1 MLWDIFRYELGYKL
15 RQVSTW
21 LFFAVVLGLTF
32 QVATEGYVANARNGG
47 FSFNGPFVIA
57 AVTLLGS
64 LMGLLVAAALAGDA
78 AARDV
83 QTRMHPLV
91 YTTRVGKADYLGG
104 RFLAAFVLNALILV
118 AVPVGLLLALLTP
131 GLEPELLGPFRPAAY
146 LGAYLFLA
154 LPNAFVATA
163 LLFSMAALSRREMA
177 SYFGGVLLFLAA
189 MVSWQFVAGELGRW
203 ELAKLMDPL
212 GLTVMSALSK
222 SWTPLEKSTRLIGL
236 EGSLL
241 SNRLLWLGI
250 ALGGLALTFLRFRF
264 IHPNTGARSGHGAR
278 RRDVEPPRPEGSV
291 KAPLAVP
298 RVPRTFGFGTHVR
311 QLLAIAW
318 ESFRHIMMG
327 GGGLALGAMA
337 VLLVVSGPEL
347 MEYLGVPLF
356 PTTGHLTRLLVRS
369 RDLPWQLVP
378 LLTVFYA
385 GELVWRERD
394 ARLGDIADA
403 APVPDW
409 VPFVGKLLG
418 LGLMLVAAQALV
430 MAAAMLV
437 QVRLDYSVFEVG
449 LYARILF
456 GLQLT
461 GYLLFALLALVVH
474 VLVNHKYVGHMVVLL
489 AHGCMTYASALGLE
503 HHLLVYGADPGWAYS
518 DMRGFGPFL
527 GPWLWFKLYWAV
539 WALLLALAARLLWVR
554 GRERTVGSR
563 LQLARRRWTRPV
575 AGAAVVAVGLLLTV
589 GGFILYNTN
598 VLNAYHTASDTAE
611 RRAEYERRY
620 GRYAGVA
627 QPLLTGTRLHVEL
640 HPSRRAAELRGTYDL
655 VNRSAGAIDSIHLAT
670 ASEVET
676 EAVRFN
682 QPATLT
688 LADEELGHRIY
699 TLDEPL
705 QPGESLRLDFEVR
718 FQPRGFSNQGSDTS
732 VVANGSYFQHQDW
745 LPTIGYQTNRELS
758 GEGERRAHGLAR
770 RPAFRPLSDVEACQQ
785 VNGVRMSFEAVVG
798 TEEGQLAVAPG
809 TLRRTWTENGRRYFH
824 YATDFPIRN
833 DYAFF
838 SANYAVHDGRWND
851 VAIQIFHHPG
861 HAWNLDGMVRS
872 VQASLDYYTEQ
883 FGPYPHKQLRLV
895 EHPGNGNGLHASP
908 VNISYEEG
916 FSLFNPKAD
925 GRELDFPF
933 AIVAH
938 EVAHQWWGN
947 QLTPARVE
955 GAPVLT
961 ESLAWYSAMA
971 VVKKTYG
978 DEHLR
983 RLLGVL
989 REAYLTPRALADV
1002 PLLRATDWFLAYR
1015 KGPFV
1020 MHAVREYVGEER
1032 VNTALRRLL
1041 EKHGSGAPP
1050 LPTSLD
1056 LYRELQAVTPDSLG
1070 SLLHDLFETN
1080 TYWELEAT
1088 QVTAEPAEGGTWRVA
1103 LDVRTR
1109 KVVVDTEGVVT
1120 EVPMD
1125 DLVEVGVFA
1134 AEEDGAAGEPLYLR
1148 MHRLRSGEQR
1158 ITVTVSGEPAR
1169 AGIDPRILL
1178 LDVKAED
1185 NLATAPR
1192 LKTLHVPDHH
1202 RPR

>member
-15 RQVSTW
+15 RRVSTW
-21 LFFAVVLGLTF
+21 LFFAVLLGLSF
-32 QVATEGYVANARNGG
+32 QVATQGYVANARNGG
-47 FSFNGPFVIA
+47 YSFNGPFVIA

-64 LMGLLVAAALAGDA
+64 LMGLLVAASLAGDA

-91 YTTRVGKADYLGG
+91 YTTRVGKAGYLGG
-104 RFLAAFVLNALILV
+104 RFLAAFVLQALLLV

-146 LGAYLFLA
+146 LSAYFILA

-163 LLFSMAALSRREMA
+163 LLFSMAALGRREMA
-177 SYFGGVLLFLAA
+177 SYLGGVLLFLAA

-222 SWTPLEKSTRLIGL
+222 SWTPLQKSTQLIGL
-236 EGSLL
+236 EGALL
-241 SNRLLWLGI
+241 SNRLLWLGL
-250 ALGGLALTFLRFRF
+250 ALGGLALTWLRFRF
-264 IHPNTGARSGHGAR
+264 VHPMAGARSGSGAR
-278 RRDVEPPRPEGSV
+278 RRDADVPRSEGVV
-291 KAPLAVP
+291 KAVP
-298 RVPRTFGFGTHVR
+298 RVARTFGLATHVR
-311 QLLAIAW
+311 QTLAIAG
-318 ESFRHIMMG
+318 ESFRQLMTG

-337 VLLVVSGPEL
+337 VLLVLTGPEL

-356 PTTGHLTRLLVRS
+356 PTTGHLTRVLVRS

-378 LLTVFYA
+378 LLILFFA

-403 APVPDW
+403 MPVPDW

-418 LGLMLVAAQALV
+418 LGLMLVVAQALM

-437 QVRLDYSVFEVG
+437 QVRLDYPVLEVG

-456 GLQLT
+456 GLQLA

-474 VLVNHKYVGHMVVLL
+474 VVVNHKYVGHMVVLL
-489 AHGCMTYASALGLE
+489 AYGCMNYAPALGLE
-503 HHLLVYGADPGWAYS
+503 HNLLVYGADPGWAYS

-527 GPWLWFKLYWAV
+527 GPWLWFKLYWSA
-539 WALLLALAARLLWVR
+539 WALLLSLVARLLWVR
-554 GRERTVGSR
+554 GRERGIGSR

-575 AGAAVVAVGLLLTV
+575 AGAAAVAVGLLLTV

-598 VLNAYHTASDTAE
+598 VLNAYHTTSDRAG

-620 GRYAGVA
+620 GRYAGLA
-627 QPLLTGTRLHVEL
+627 QPVLTGTRLHVEF
-640 HPSRRAAELRGTYDL
+640 HPSRRTAELRGTYEL
-655 VNRSAGAIDSIHLAT
+655 VNRSAVAIDFLHLAT

-676 EAVRFN
+676 DAVRFN
-682 QPATLT
+682 RPATLL
-688 LADEELGHRIY
+688 LADEELGHRSY
-699 TLDEPL
+699 ALEAPL

-718 FQPRGFSNQGSDTS
+718 FQPRGFSNQGIDAS
-732 VVANGSYFQHQDW
+732 VVTNGSYFQHREW
-745 LPTIGYQTNRELS
+745 LPAIGYQEDRELS
-758 GEGERRAHGLAR
+758 GGGERRAHGLTP
-770 RPAFRPLSDVEACQQ
+770 RPAFRSLSDVEASQG
-785 VNGVRMSFEAVVG
+785 VNGVRMAFEAVVG
-798 TEEGQLAVAPG
+798 TEEGQVAVAPG
-809 TLRRTWTENGRRYFH
+809 SLRRTWTENGRRYFH
-824 YATDFPIRN
+824 YATDFPIRD

-838 SANYAVHDGRWND
+838 SADYAVHDATWND

-872 VQASLDYYTEQ
+872 VQASLDYCTEQ

-895 EHPGNGNGLHASP
+895 EHPGDGNGLHASP
-908 VNISYEEG
+908 MNISYEEG

-961 ESLAWYSAMA
+961 ESLAWYSALA

-1020 MHAVREYVGEER
+1020 MHALREYIGEAR

-1041 EKHGSGAPP
+1041 EQYGSGTPP

-1056 LYRELQAVTPDSLG
+1056 LYRELQAVTPDGLG

-1080 TYWELEAT
+1080 TYWELEAKQAT
-1088 QVTAEPAEGGTWRVA
+1088 DEPAEGGTWRVT
-1103 LDVRTR
+1103 LDVRAR

-1134 AEEDGAAGEPLYLR
+1134 AEEDGAAGEPLYL
-1148 MHRLRSGEQR
+1148 HRHRIHSGEQR
-1158 ITVTVSGEPAR
+1158 ITVTVSREPAR

-1185 NLATAPR
+1185 NLAKVTR
-1192 LKTLHVPDHH
+1192 GE
-1202 RPR
+1202 